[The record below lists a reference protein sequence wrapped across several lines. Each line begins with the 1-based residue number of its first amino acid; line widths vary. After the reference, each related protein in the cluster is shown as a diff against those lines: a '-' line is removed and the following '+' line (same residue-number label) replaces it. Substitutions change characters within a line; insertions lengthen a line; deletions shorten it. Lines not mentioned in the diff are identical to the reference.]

1 MSSGSDKSFS
11 DEDDNSSEE
20 ELIQDFAKL
29 RPYDHE
35 PTVPSAEIS
44 TSSAS
49 DDEDADDSEQEEQE
63 RIGNV
68 DWCGCGKC
76 RPMLTFTESL
86 CCQDTNEVPEE
97 LFEGT

>member
-1 MSSGSDKSFS
+1 MKKNLFRDFS
-11 DEDDNSSEE
+11 
-20 ELIQDFAKL
+20 KL

-35 PTVPSAEIS
+35 PTVPSAGIS

-49 DDEDADDSEQEEQE
+49 DDEDADDSKQEERE
-63 RIGNV
+63 RIDNV